1 MFVYQPPQTR
11 GCARPVWGRFGL
23 QYVGHRDM
31 EQHLVGTVAV
41 RNRLQVIFVILDR
54 GFIIAQGEGEFGLF
68 EQASPRRNRQRS
80 GNVQGNGNRGSNR
93 NDNMNN
99 LSRRQR
105 QRLRHSDRSLSTFM
119 ATGEQYTEG
128 EGDNR

>member
-1 MFVYQPPQTR
+1 
-11 GCARPVWGRFGL
+11 
-23 QYVGHRDM
+23 M

-54 GFIIAQGEGEFGLF
+54 GFIIAHGEGEFGLF
-68 EQASPRRNRQRS
+68 EQVSPRSNRQRS

-99 LSRRQR
+99 LWRRQR

-128 EGDNR
+128 DNR